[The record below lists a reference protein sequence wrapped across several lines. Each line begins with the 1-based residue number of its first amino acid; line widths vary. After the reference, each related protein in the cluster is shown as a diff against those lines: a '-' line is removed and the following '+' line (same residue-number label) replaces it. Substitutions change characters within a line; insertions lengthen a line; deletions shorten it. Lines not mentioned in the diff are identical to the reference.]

1 MAKQEPEIRIVEDA
15 QEVARAA
22 AAEFIDRAREAVAT
36 RGFFTVA
43 LSGGKTP
50 RLLYDTL
57 ARETAAGTSIPW
69 KGMHLFWGDE
79 RSVPPG
85 HPDSNYRMVQ
95 ESLLDRIDLPAGQ
108 VHRIPTG
115 AGSAADAAARYESEL
130 RSFFA
135 PAPGEAPRFDLIL
148 LGLGGDGHTASLFPG
163 SAAVQESQRW
173 VVAERVAS
181 LGSDRVSLT
190 LPVINHAARVLFL
203 VTGQDKAEALRSVL
217 RGKDPVDR
225 LPARGVR
232 PVNGTLLW
240 LVDRSAARL
249 LSSDGRAER

>member
-1 MAKQEPEIRIVEDA
+1 MAKQQPEIRVVEDA

-22 AAEFIDRAREAVAT
+22 ATEFIARAHEAVAA
-36 RGFFTVA
+36 RGFFSVA

-57 ARETAAGTSIPW
+57 ARETAAGASIPW
-69 KGMHLFWGDE
+69 KGTHLFWGDE
-79 RSVPPG
+79 RHVPPE
-85 HPDSNYRMVQ
+85 HPDSNYRMVR
-95 ESLLDRIDLPAGQ
+95 ESLLDRIGLPAGQ

-115 AGSAADAAARYESEL
+115 VGSAVDAAARYESEL

-135 PAPGEAPRFDLIL
+135 PAPGDVPRFDLVL

-163 SAAVQESQRW
+163 SAAVRESQRW
-173 VVAERVAS
+173 VTAERVAS
-181 LGSDRVSLT
+181 LGSDRITLT
-190 LPVINHAARVLFL
+190 LPVINHAARVIFL
-203 VTGQDKAEALRSVL
+203 VTGDDKAEPLHSVL
-217 RGKDPVDR
+217 HGQEPVDR

-232 PVNGTLLW
+232 PLNGTLLW

-249 LSSDGRAER
+249 LSV